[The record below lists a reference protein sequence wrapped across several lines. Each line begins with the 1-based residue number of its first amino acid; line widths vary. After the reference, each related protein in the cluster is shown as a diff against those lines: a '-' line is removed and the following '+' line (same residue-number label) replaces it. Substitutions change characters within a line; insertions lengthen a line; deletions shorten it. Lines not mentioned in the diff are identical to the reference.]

1 MKILIIDESINRV
14 GGVERVI
21 STLANKLCDNNEVF
35 VLSEYKSSDKP
46 FYMYNKNVKIKYLI
60 DSQKYI
66 TNRLK
71 SKNLKYYIFRAIE
84 KVRDTIILNR
94 KIKEE
99 VCKLNDFDLI
109 IFGRVFTALDFF
121 RNVKRKINSKV
132 IVRDAIHLE
141 YYTKKIQNDMKKY
154 FPKYVDKFIVSSDE
168 SINNYGNFFNSNS
181 VEIKK
186 IYNPLGIIPNCG
198 YSYNNKTIVSIGRL
212 DNQKGFENLISA
224 FKIVY
229 SNNNDWHL
237 KIYGSGNYESK
248 LKNEIKKYNLETAVE
263 ILPTTKNVVDVF
275 NNSSIFVL
283 PSRYEGYANILVE
296 AMACGIPSISYNWL
310 MGAEEIIDDKVNGII
325 VKLNDRYK
333 YFNGEQDC
341 DDIQNLANAIEYL
354 ISNPAVCES
363 FSKKSI
369 SIVESRNIDNILDE
383 WLKIIC

>member
-141 YYTKKIQNDMKKY
+141 YYTKKIEGE
-154 FPKYVDKFIVSSDE
+154 IR
-168 SINNYGNFFNSNS
+168 IRTLANS
-181 VEIKK
+181 
-186 IYNPLGIIPNCG
+186 
-198 YSYNNKTIVSIGRL
+198 
-212 DNQKGFENLISA
+212 
-224 FKIVY
+224 
-229 SNNNDWHL
+229 
-237 KIYGSGNYESK
+237 
-248 LKNEIKKYNLETAVE
+248 YNLEQVLVRAAYGHTV
-263 ILPTTKNVVDVF
+263 LGTKPG
-275 NNSSIFVL
+275 SISV
-283 PSRYEGYANILVE
+283 STD
-296 AMACGIPSISYNWL
+296 GISPSIELAWNQEDLYNECDSFP
-310 MGAEEIIDDKVNGII
+310 AYEIK
-325 VKLNDRYK
+325 
-333 YFNGEQDC
+333 EC
-341 DDIQNLANAIEYL
+341 SE
-354 ISNPAVCES
+354 
-363 FSKKSI
+363 
-369 SIVESRNIDNILDE
+369 
-383 WLKIIC
+383 